1 MTLYKEPEIITQAQ
15 INEELQHCQDSAK
28 LDYEIIVRKHKTKM
42 WTAIFGIF
50 KSGIFSVFK
59 LDKLGTIVTRLII
72 IIAII
77 AGIMFIA
84 KYIRTSIANNAIKE
98 QKAHVQV
105 LADANKNLAES
116 VQREIRT
123 QQINDAVAQEAI
135 EQKDKLRDEYLKLQ
149 QEYRQKEAELLRQF
163 ESKLAKLG
171 SKTPSPR
178 LDNQIAKVTVDNDIH
193 LSQIRI
199 DYLWQVYCKSSSNT
213 QECKDYKGDTK
224 I

>member
-15 INEELQHCQDSAK
+15 INEEIQHSQDSAK

-42 WTAIFGIF
+42 WTAIFSIF
-50 KSGIFSVFK
+50 
-59 LDKLGTIVTRLII
+59 KLGTLANRVLI
-72 IIAII
+72 IIAIL
-77 AGIMFIA
+77 AGLLGIA
-84 KYIRTSIANNAIKE
+84 KYVHNSITNNAIKE
-98 QKAHVQV
+98 QKAHVEV

-123 QQINDAVAQEAI
+123 QQINDTVTQEAI
-135 EQKDKLRDEYLKLQ
+135 EQKDKLRDEYIKLQ
-149 QEYRQKEAELLRQF
+149 QEYRQKEAELLQQF

-171 SKTPSPR
+171 AKAPSPK
-178 LDNQIAKVTVDNDIH
+178 LDSQIAKVTIDNDIH

>member
-15 INEELQHCQDSAK
+15 INEELQHYQDSAK

-42 WTAIFGIF
+42 WTAIFSIF
-50 KSGIFSVFK
+50 
-59 LDKLGTIVTRLII
+59 KLGTLANRVLI
-72 IIAII
+72 IIAIL
-77 AGIMFIA
+77 AGLLGIA
-84 KYIRTSIANNAIKE
+84 KYVHNSITNNAIKE
-98 QKAHVQV
+98 QKAHVEV

-123 QQINDAVAQEAI
+123 QQINDTVTQEAI

-149 QEYRQKEAELLRQF
+149 QEYKQKEAELLQQF
-163 ESKLAKLG
+163 ESKLARLG
-171 SKTPSPR
+171 SKSPSPR
-178 LDNQIAKVTVDNDIH
+178 LDSQIAKVTIDNDIH

>member
-15 INEELQHCQDSAK
+15 INEEIQHSQDSAK
-28 LDYEIIVRKHKTKM
+28 LDYEIIVREHKTKM
-42 WTAIFGIF
+42 WTVIFGIF

-77 AGIMFIA
+77 AGLMFIT
-84 KYIRTSIANNAIKE
+84 KYVRNTIANNAIKE

-123 QQINDAVAQEAI
+123 QQINDTIAQEAI
-135 EQKDKLRDEYLKLQ
+135 EQKDKLRDEYIKIEK
-149 QEYRQKEAELLRQF
+149 EYKQKEAELLRQY
-163 ESKLAKLG
+163 ETKLARLG
-171 SKTPSPR
+171 SKAPSPR
-178 LDNQIAKVTVDNDIH
+178 LDSQIAKVTEDNDVH

-213 QECKDYKGDTK
+213 QECKDYKGNTR

>member
-42 WTAIFGIF
+42 WTAIFSIF
-50 KSGIFSVFK
+50 
-59 LDKLGTIVTRLII
+59 KLGTLANRVLI
-72 IIAII
+72 IIAIL
-77 AGIMFIA
+77 AGLLGIA
-84 KYIRTSIANNAIKE
+84 KYVHNSITNNAIKE
-98 QKAHVQV
+98 QKAHVEV

-123 QQINDAVAQEAI
+123 QQINDTVAQEAI

-149 QEYRQKEAELLRQF
+149 QEYKQKEAELLQQF

-178 LDNQIAKVTVDNDIH
+178 LDSQIAKVTVDNDIH

>member
-15 INEELQHCQDSAK
+15 INEEIQHSQDSAK

-42 WTAIFGIF
+42 WTAIFSIF
-50 KSGIFSVFK
+50 
-59 LDKLGTIVTRLII
+59 KLGTLANRVLI
-72 IIAII
+72 IIAIL
-77 AGIMFIA
+77 AGLLGIA
-84 KYIRTSIANNAIKE
+84 KYVHNSITNSAIKE

-123 QQINDAVAQEAI
+123 QQINDTVAQEAI

-149 QEYRQKEAELLRQF
+149 QEYKQKEAELLQQF

-171 SKTPSPR
+171 SKTPSPK
-178 LDNQIAKVTVDNDIH
+178 LDSQIAKVTIDNDIH

>member
-15 INEELQHCQDSAK
+15 INEEIQHSQDNAK

-42 WTAIFGIF
+42 WTAIFSIF
-50 KSGIFSVFK
+50 
-59 LDKLGTIVTRLII
+59 KLGTLANRILI
-72 IIAII
+72 IIAIL
-77 AGIMFIA
+77 AGLLGIA
-84 KYIRTSIANNAIKE
+84 KYVHNSITNNAIKE
-98 QKAHVQV
+98 QKAHVEV

-123 QQINDAVAQEAI
+123 QQINDTVTQEAI

-171 SKTPSPR
+171 AKAPSPR
-178 LDNQIAKVTVDNDIH
+178 LDSQIARVTIDNDIH

>member
-15 INEELQHCQDSAK
+15 INEEIQHSQDSAK

-42 WTAIFGIF
+42 WTVILGIF

-59 LDKLGTIVTRLII
+59 LDKLGTIATRVII

-77 AGIMFIA
+77 AGLMFIIN
-84 KYIRTSIANNAIKE
+84 YVRSTIANNAIKD

-123 QQINDAVAQEAI
+123 QQINDTIAQEAI
-135 EQKDKLRDEYLKLQ
+135 EQKDKLRDEYIKIEK
-149 QEYRQKEAELLRQF
+149 EYKQKEAELLRQY
-163 ESKLAKLG
+163 ETKLARLG
-171 SKTPSPR
+171 SKAPSPK
-178 LDNQIAKVTVDNDIH
+178 LDSQIAKVTEDNDIH

-213 QECKDYKGDTK
+213 QECKDYKGNTR

>member
-15 INEELQHCQDSAK
+15 INEEIQHCQDSAK

-50 KSGIFSVFK
+50 K
-59 LDKLGTIVTRLII
+59 LGTLANRILI

-77 AGIMFIA
+77 AGLIGIA
-84 KYIRTSIANNAIKE
+84 KYVHTSITNNAIKE

-123 QQINDAVAQEAI
+123 QQINDTVTQEAI

-149 QEYRQKEAELLRQF
+149 QEYKQKEAELLQQY

-171 SKTPSPR
+171 AKAPSPR
-178 LDNQIAKVTVDNDIH
+178 LDSQIAKVTTDNDIH

-213 QECKDYKGDTK
+213 QECKDYKGNTR

>member
-15 INEELQHCQDSAK
+15 INEELQHCQDGAK

-42 WTAIFGIF
+42 WTAIFSIF
-50 KSGIFSVFK
+50 
-59 LDKLGTIVTRLII
+59 KLGTLANRVLI
-72 IIAII
+72 IIAIL
-77 AGIMFIA
+77 AGLLGIA
-84 KYIRTSIANNAIKE
+84 KYVHNSIISNAIKE
-98 QKAHVQV
+98 QKAQV
-105 LADANKNLAES
+105 EVLEDDNKKLPES

-123 QQINDAVAQEAI
+123 QQINDTVTQEAI

-149 QEYRQKEAELLRQF
+149 QEYKQKEAELLQQF

-178 LDNQIAKVTVDNDIH
+178 LDSQIAKVTIDNDIH

>member
-50 KSGIFSVFK
+50 SSIFK
-59 LDKLGTIVTRLII
+59 LDPLAKRILIV
-72 IIAII
+72 IAIL
-77 AGIMFIA
+77 AGLIGIA
-84 KYIRTSIANNAIKE
+84 KYVHSSITNNAIKE

-123 QQINDAVAQEAI
+123 QQINDTVTQEAM

-149 QEYRQKEAELLRQF
+149 QEYRQKEAELLQQF

-171 SKTPSPR
+171 SKTPSPK
-178 LDNQIAKVTVDNDIH
+178 LDNQIARVTIDNDIH

>member
-15 INEELQHCQDSAK
+15 INEEIQHSQDSAK

-42 WTAIFGIF
+42 WTAIFSIF
-50 KSGIFSVFK
+50 
-59 LDKLGTIVTRLII
+59 KLGTLANRVLI
-72 IIAII
+72 IIAIL
-77 AGIMFIA
+77 AGLLGIA
-84 KYIRTSIANNAIKE
+84 KYVHNSIANNAIKE

-123 QQINDAVAQEAI
+123 QQINDTVAQEAI

-149 QEYRQKEAELLRQF
+149 QEYKQKEAELLRQF

-171 SKTPSPR
+171 SKTPSPK
-178 LDNQIAKVTVDNDIH
+178 LDSQIAKVTIDNDIH

-213 QECKDYKGDTK
+213 QECKDK

>member
-15 INEELQHCQDSAK
+15 INEEIQHCQDSAK

-42 WTAIFGIF
+42 WTAIFSIF
-50 KSGIFSVFK
+50 
-59 LDKLGTIVTRLII
+59 KLGTLANRVLI
-72 IIAII
+72 IIAIL
-77 AGIMFIA
+77 AGLLGIA
-84 KYIRTSIANNAIKE
+84 KYVHNSITNNAIKE
-98 QKAHVQV
+98 QKAHVEV

-123 QQINDAVAQEAI
+123 QQINDTVAQEAI

-149 QEYRQKEAELLRQF
+149 QEYKQKETELLQQY

-171 SKTPSPR
+171 AKAPSPR
-178 LDNQIAKVTVDNDIH
+178 LDSQIAKVTIDNDIH